1 MKPWFLSLI
10 ILLCTGFIASA
21 QSSDELKR
29 KQQKLREDI
38 KYKEKLLKQIEAD
51 SKTSSTKIV
60 LISKKIGQREE
71 LIASIRDE
79 IDYIDDKIK
88 ENEDLIEAL
97 EEDISR
103 LKEEYAKMVV
113 QAYKMRNTSQQ
124 LMYIF
129 ASDDFGQA
137 YRRLKYLQ
145 QLSDYRQRQAKA
157 IIAAQ
162 SNLEKKQE
170 LLEKQRNSKNDVLNT
185 QNQEKLTLNR
195 EKQEKEKELKQ
206 LSSKEAQYKKELAA
220 AEKAADELRLAIKRA
235 IEREIAARNEAAGTT
250 GSTYQLTPE
259 ARELGNNFLANKG
272 KLPWPVDK
280 GEITARF
287 GEQPHP
293 FLKGIVVKKDGLTIS
308 TTSNSRARA
317 VFDGEVSRI
326 IILPGAGKV
335 VMIRHGEY
343 ISIYTNLKETFVN
356 TGDKVKTKEEIGI
369 ILSDQGKTETEFQ
382 LWKGTVLQDPSYWL
396 YKAR

>member
-1 MKPWFLSLI
+1 MKHWFLSLI
-10 ILLCTGFIASA
+10 ILLCAGLSVSA

-38 KYKEKLLKQIEAD
+38 KYKEKLLKQIAAD

-79 IDYIDDKIK
+79 IEFIDEKII

-113 QAYKMRNTSQQ
+113 QAYRTRNTSEK

-162 SNLEKKQE
+162 SNLEKKQQ
-170 LLEKQRNSKNDVLNT
+170 LLEEQRKSKNDVLNT

-195 EKQEKEKELKQ
+195 EKQEKEKQLKQ
-206 LSSKEAQYKKELAA
+206 LSSKEAQYKKE
-220 AEKAADELRLAIKRA
+220 
-235 IEREIAARNEAAGTT
+235 
-250 GSTYQLTPE
+250 
-259 ARELGNNFLANKG
+259 
-272 KLPWPVDK
+272 
-280 GEITARF
+280 
-287 GEQPHP
+287 
-293 FLKGIVVKKDGLTIS
+293 
-308 TTSNSRARA
+308 
-317 VFDGEVSRI
+317 
-326 IILPGAGKV
+326 
-335 VMIRHGEY
+335 
-343 ISIYTNLKETFVN
+343 
-356 TGDKVKTKEEIGI
+356 
-369 ILSDQGKTETEFQ
+369 
-382 LWKGTVLQDPSYWL
+382 
-396 YKAR
+396 